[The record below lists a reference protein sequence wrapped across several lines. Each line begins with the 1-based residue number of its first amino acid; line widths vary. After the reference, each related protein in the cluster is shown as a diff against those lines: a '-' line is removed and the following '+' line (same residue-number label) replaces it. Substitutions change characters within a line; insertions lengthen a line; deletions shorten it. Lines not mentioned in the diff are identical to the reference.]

1 METIRGKNL
10 KAVALE
16 MYAGGWTA
24 AWAPQFQIDYELT
37 DEETEALA
45 KELARIETGEG
56 LLKTIKGRSVR
67 EVALEMCEGG
77 WAAWQADQFQIDYEL
92 TDAEAEAL
100 ARELAIIE
108 AEDNE

>member
-1 METIRGKNL
+1 METIRGKSL

-24 AWAPQFQIDYELT
+24 AW
-37 DEETEALA
+37 
-45 KELARIETGEG
+45 
-56 LLKTIKGRSVR
+56 
-67 EVALEMCEGG
+67 
-77 WAAWQADQFQIDYEL
+77 QADQFQIEYEL
-92 TDAEAEAL
+92 TDAETEAL

>member
-1 METIRGKNL
+1 METIRGKSL

-24 AWAPQFQIDYELT
+24 AWAPQFRIDYELT

-56 LLKTIKGRSVR
+56 LLKTIKGHSVR
-67 EVALEMCEGG
+67 EVALEMYEGG

-92 TDAEAEAL
+92 TDAEAEAI

>member
-1 METIRGKNL
+1 
-10 KAVALE
+10 

-24 AWAPQFQIDYELT
+24 AWAPPFQIDYELT
-37 DEETEALA
+37 DEEAEALA

-56 LLKTIKGRSVR
+56 LLKAIKGRSVR
-67 EVALEMCEGG
+67 EVALEMCESG
-77 WAAWQADQFQIDYEL
+77 WAAWQADRFRVDYEL